1 MLLGKEMPDSGYIDY
16 GTGVKI
22 GYFDQMQGNLNLEN
36 DAYTEVYDTFPNMT
50 ETEVRT
56 ALGRFRFRGDE
67 VFKKLKLMS
76 GGERARV
83 NLLKLMLSGDN
94 FLLLDEPTNHLD
106 TFSRES
112 LEKTLN
118 EYEGTLLVISHDRY
132 FVNKIADRI
141 LYMTDKGFVEYLG
154 NYDYFIERTKDNPVD
169 TPELK
174 VRNDKPKVNDYKK
187 EKEERAKIRKKQN
200 DIKKIQ
206 ALIEKLD
213 EEIAQTESMLADESI
228 TSDYE
233 KLMEYTE
240 KLNELQTSQE
250 EAFMKWEELENS

>member
-1 MLLGKEMPDSGYIDY
+1 
-16 GTGVKI
+16 
-22 GYFDQMQGNLNLEN
+22 
-36 DAYTEVYDTFPNMT
+36 
-50 ETEVRT
+50 
-56 ALGRFRFRGDE
+56 
-67 VFKKLKLMS
+67 
-76 GGERARV
+76 
-83 NLLKLMLSGDN
+83 MLSGDN

-206 ALIEKLD
+206 ALIESY
-213 EEIAQTESMLADESI
+213 EEIAQQ
-228 TSDYE
+228 
-233 KLMEYTE
+233 KVC
-240 KLNELQTSQE
+240 
-250 EAFMKWEELENS
+250 